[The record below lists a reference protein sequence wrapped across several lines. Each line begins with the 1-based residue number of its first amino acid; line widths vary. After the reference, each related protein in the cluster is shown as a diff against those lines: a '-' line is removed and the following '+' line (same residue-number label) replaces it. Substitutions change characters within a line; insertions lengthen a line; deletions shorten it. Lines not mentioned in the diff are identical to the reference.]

1 MPTLARSWPTSMS
14 GPLMSS
20 PSSEMSP
27 VTRADGIVSFIR
39 LRQRRNVDLPHPDG
53 PMSAVTRR
61 SPMSSET
68 RSRASVL
75 PYRTMRSR
83 TRILADVD
91 ASEASEEAISMISF
105 SGLRRAPAS
114 EGQTSDDVG
123 TEDEH
128 KQHERGGP
136 CLAVPVLVR

>member
-1 MPTLARSWPTSMS
+1 MS
-14 GPLMSS
+14 
-20 PSSEMSP
+20 
-27 VTRADGIVSFIR
+27 TRPATRTPRMWSFIR
-39 LRQRRNVDLPHPDG
+39 LRQRRKVDLPQPEG
-53 PMSAVTRR
+53 PISAVTRR

-114 EGQTSDDVG
+114 EGQTGDDVG

-128 KQHERGGP
+128 EQHERGGP
-136 CLAVPVLVR
+136 CLAGPVLVRGNR